1 MPIGTD
7 GDGTDDNEGPHCRN
21 CHTGANDCFTC
32 HTNDDR
38 FISTAYGDANRVDVS
53 SAFTANTSAKVGNQT
68 NYSPISAY
76 RQSATV
82 GAVGDPCLDGG
93 FSFPHRT
100 LGVNMLKDELFGVD
114 FDGTPI
120 AAGEVRTANANT
132 LAATAGVDFQAG
144 DAAQAFVTTTGST
157 TSRRAM
163 RTSIIPAVQSDNPAI
178 VGQAAENYDSV
189 CIDCHGDATYWNGDD
204 PSLYTFKPARPG
216 RSTATTATVT
226 PSDGN
231 SSSRVCRKG
240 SILAV
245 PC

>member
-38 FISTAYGDANRVDVS
+38 FISTAYGAANRVDVS
-53 SAFTANTSAKVGNQT
+53 SAFTANTAAKVGNQT

-114 FDGTPI
+114 FDGSPV

-132 LAATAGVDFQAG
+132 LAANTGVDFQAG
-144 DAAQAFVTTTGST
+144 DAAQAFVTDDWFYYLET
-157 TSRRAM
+157 RNAE
-163 RTSIIPAVQSDNPAI
+163 SIIPAVQSDNPAI
-178 VGQAAENYDSV
+178 VGQAAENWDSV

-204 PSLYTFKPARPG
+204 PSLYTFKAG
-216 RSTATTATVT
+216 KAGTSYGDYGYGDTF
-226 PSDGN
+226 GWELIL
-231 SSSRVCRKG
+231 KG
-240 SILAV
+240 L
-245 PC
+245 P

>member
-38 FISTAYGDANRVDVS
+38 FQPAVFAGGATNRVDVS
-53 SAFTANTSAKVGNQT
+53 SAYTATIDAKVANQS
-68 NYSPISAY
+68 NYAPPSAY

-82 GAVGDPCLDGG
+82 GAIGEPCLDGG

-120 AAGEVRTANANT
+120 AAGQVRTTNAST
-132 LAATAGVDFQAG
+132 LAAGAGTEASDG
-144 DAAQAFVTTTGST
+144 DPRPADPLQVYVTDDWFHYLET
-157 TSRRAM
+157 RNA
-163 RTSIIPAVQSDNPAI
+163 TSIIPAVQGDNPALA
-178 VGQAAENYDSV
+178 GQPAENWDSV
-189 CIDCHGDATYWNGDD
+189 CIDCHGDATYWNGDNPD
-204 PSLYTFKPARPG
+204 LYTFKAG
-216 RSTATTATVT
+216 KAGASYGDYGYGDTF
-226 PSDGN
+226 GWELIL
-231 SSSRVCRKG
+231 KG
-240 SILAV
+240 L
-245 PC
+245 P